1 MGKNTSGTWCGIMTF
16 EREFYKEEF
25 EKLLAL
31 SAETKF
37 FIKESNASFKI
48 KRFVKKGID
57 SLVILAVL

>member
-1 MGKNTSGTWCGIMTF
+1 MTF

-31 SAETKF
+31 SAERKF